1 MFRYILCEFEY
12 GYQGLFYQKVNEQG
26 LVVEML
32 DELGNLIYPVGSYGA
47 FVVDPFP
54 STPSWAESDPQNI

>member
-26 LVVEML
+26 QVVEML
-32 DELGNLIYPVGSYGA
+32 DESGNIIYPVGSYGA
-47 FVVDPFP
+47 FVVDPVP
-54 STPSWAESDPQNI
+54 PVPSWAELGTPNI